1 MAGLKVAVLMGG
13 TSFERGFS
21 LESGKLVCAE
31 LEKAGHEV
39 LPLDADENLI
49 DTLREE
55 KPDVAFVCIHGAGG
69 EDGIVPSLLEF
80 LRIPFVGSRPAV
92 CRTAWNK
99 ADLPMVMGR
108 AFDESERVASWPAQ
122 IVLPAR
128 AFRDLGAAKALEHMP
143 ERLGGGASFPLAVKP
158 ARGGSAMGL
167 TKVWSGDQLGKAI
180 LDALAFDDTV
190 VIQPWISGCEVAV
203 VVTAPDGK
211 VEALDPVEVV
221 ARGGMYDTESRIEH
235 DRVSYFYPVRSE
247 SLSRDAAKADE
258 IRAKL
263 KAAALEVFSAYGCRD
278 LARVDMIW
286 DGEAV
291 RILDLKVFPG
301 LMETAIIPQAIEAAG
316 LELSQVLDG
325 LIRTAYERGA

>member
-1 MAGLKVAVLMGG
+1 MSGLKVAVLMGG
-13 TSFERGFS
+13 TSFERSFS
-21 LESGKLVCAE
+21 LESGKLVCEA
-31 LEKAGHEV
+31 LQRAGHQV
-39 LPLDADENLI
+39 LPLDADEHLI
-49 DTLREE
+49 DTLRDE

-99 ADLPMVMGR
+99 ADLPMVMKR
-108 AFDESERVASWPAQ
+108 AYDAGERIASWPAQ

-128 AFRDLGAAKALEHMP
+128 AFRDLGAAKALGLMP
-143 ERLGGGASFPLAVKP
+143 ERLGGGTKFPLAVKP

-167 TKVWSGDQLGKAI
+167 TKVWSADQLGKAI
-180 LDALAFDDTV
+180 LDALAFDDAV
-190 VIQPWISGCEVAV
+190 VIQPWISGCEVSV
-203 VVTAPDGK
+203 PIMCPDGS
-211 VEALDPVEVV
+211 VCALDPVEVV

-247 SLSRDAAKADE
+247 SLSKDPDEAEEIKEHIKEAA
-258 IRAKL
+258 I
-263 KAAALEVFSAYGCRD
+263 EVFEAYGCRD

-291 RILDLKVFPG
+291 RVLDLKVFPG

-316 LELSQVLDG
+316 LSMSEVLDG

>member
-13 TSFERGFS
+13 TSFERSFS
-21 LESGKLVCAE
+21 LESGKLVCEA
-31 LEKAGHEV
+31 LERAGHEV

-49 DTLREE
+49 DTLRQEE
-55 KPDVAFVCIHGAGG
+55 PDVAFVCIHGAGG

-108 AFDESERVASWPAQ
+108 AFDAGDRVASWPAQ

-128 AFRDLGAAKALEHMP
+128 AFRDLGAAKALELMP
-143 ERLGGGASFPLAVKP
+143 SRLGGGTSFPIAVKP

-167 TKVWSGDQLGKAI
+167 TKVWSADQLGKAI
-180 LDALAFDDTV
+180 LDALAFDDSV

-203 VVTAPDGK
+203 VVMGPDGK
-211 VEALDPVEVV
+211 TSALDPIEVV

-235 DRVSYFYPVRSE
+235 DRVSYFYPVRPE
-247 SLSRDAAKADE
+247 SLSRDAADAEEVKE
-258 IRAKL
+258 RIKR
-263 KAAALEVFSAYGCRD
+263 AALEVFEAYGCRD

-291 RILDLKVFPG
+291 RVLDLKVFPG
-301 LMETAIIPQAIEAAG
+301 LMETAIIPQAIAAAG
-316 LELSQVLDG
+316 LDLSDVLDG

>member
-1 MAGLKVAVLMGG
+1 MSGLKVAVLMGG
-13 TSFERGFS
+13 TSFERSFS
-21 LESGKLVCAE
+21 LESGKLVCSA
-31 LEKAGHEV
+31 LERAGHEV

-49 DTLREE
+49 DTLRAE

-99 ADLPMVMGR
+99 ADLPMVVKR
-108 AFDESERVASWPAQ
+108 VFDKGEHVASWPAQ

-128 AFRDLGAAKALEHMP
+128 AFRDLGAAKAIGLMP
-143 ERLGGGASFPLAVKP
+143 ERLGGGAKFPIAVKP

-167 TKVWSGDQLGKAI
+167 TKVWSADQLGKAI
-180 LDALAFDDTV
+180 LDALAFDDSV
-190 VIQPWISGCEVAV
+190 VIQPWISGCEVSV
-203 VVTAPDGK
+203 PIMCPDG
-211 VEALDPVEVV
+211 EICALDPVEIV
-221 ARGGMYDTESRIEH
+221 ARGGMYDTEARVEH
-235 DRVSYFYPVRSE
+235 DRVSFFYPVRPE
-247 SLSRDAAKADE
+247 SLSKDPLEAEHIKE
-258 IRAKL
+258 LIK
-263 KAAALEVFSAYGCRD
+263 KAAVEVFEAYGCRD
-278 LARVDMIW
+278 IARVDMIW

-291 RILDLKVFPG
+291 RVLDLKVFPG

-316 LELSQVLDG
+316 LDMADVLDK